1 MNMCVQKVPNATNIL
16 QSCENGDSNTKKD
29 EREEETKLKK
39 KDEVKTKMKDEVKD
53 KVIVDET
60 KGDEK
65 PVITASLSTD
75 GSKEGTTDASSLS
88 D

>member
-1 MNMCVQKVPNATNIL
+1 L
-16 QSCENGDSNTKKD
+16 QSHENGDSNTKKD

-39 KDEVKTKMKDEVKD
+39 KDEVKAKIV
-53 KVIVDET
+53 VDET

-65 PVITASLSTD
+65 PVIAASLSTD
-75 GSKEGTTDASSLS
+75 GSKEGTTDAS

>member
-1 MNMCVQKVPNATNIL
+1 MNICVQKVPNATNIL
-16 QSCENGDSNTKKD
+16 QSHENGDSNTKKD

-39 KDEVKTKMKDEVKD
+39 KDEVKAKIV
-53 KVIVDET
+53 VDET

-65 PVITASLSTD
+65 PVIAASLSTD
-75 GSKEGTTDASSLS
+75 GSKEGTTDAS